1 MSMNKIKILTC
12 LFLVL
17 ILMLNTVAIQAAP
30 HPQSTDSYSNC
41 TDISEDALRG
51 ALNEAA
57 QQIVTNNQPQV
68 DVNAIVQRQ
77 WIAQNV
83 DGVMDREVDDAVE
96 KLKNETGLWDKFFSG
111 WSPAKAEELTEQVA
125 AIAFESVAFRTSI
138 DDLANGIAD
147 EITAEIAALSAQS
160 VSVTLACL
168 QTFLEENYAASVVTT
183 FGQQIQQS
191 TGSIE
196 LTDVDGDAGIMSVIQ
211 LHQKTLGGIGVIIAA
226 QITKRIVQKI
236 GRSIA
241 RRAGG
246 QIAGRVLGKAGST
259 IIPVVGWVVGT
270 GLIVYDLYESRD
282 GALPNIQESL
292 KGEEVKSSIRD
303 EIAATITPELRRE
316 LPQLAREIANELY
329 NEWREF
335 NRKYR
340 QALNLAQESPPF
352 KAILNQVDDLSSLA
366 ELVDIALPLLG
377 RSTFDAAVN
386 DGTLAQVAQLPRSA
400 LEILKHT
407 DSLYTVVA
415 WADVA
420 QDKLDAVV
428 NLEVYK
434 HKAPTD
440 FDLPTLNRLLALG
453 DPAIVSKLSL
463 LDNEMTATL
472 LAISTST
479 LQQLAGLFSADD
491 LSWIARYVQVLD
503 QEQINRLITRLIEEP
518 AAMDLLRNQQ
528 AWDALSGSGDI
539 DDAITFLSGAND
551 VPTLVLDAV
560 KRIMGFSDVPLSL
573 FWAKYSPQSLAGV
586 GIGIL
591 AGLLLFLWLIYRALF
606 ARPKVVIHMPPQK

>member
-168 QTFLEENYAASVVTT
+168 QTFLE
-183 FGQQIQQS
+183 
-191 TGSIE
+191 
-196 LTDVDGDAGIMSVIQ
+196 GIMSVIQ

-560 KRIMGFSDVPLSL
+560 KRIMGFSDVPFSL